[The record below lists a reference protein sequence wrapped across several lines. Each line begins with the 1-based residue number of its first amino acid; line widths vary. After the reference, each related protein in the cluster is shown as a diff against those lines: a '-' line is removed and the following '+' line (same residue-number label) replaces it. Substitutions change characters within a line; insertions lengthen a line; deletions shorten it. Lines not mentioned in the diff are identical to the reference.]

1 MAESCRAEAFT
12 EGIQTVVEHGSTIRV
27 YCLAKTITDCVKF
40 CHKVGLDVALE
51 ALKNAGQRRMLYLC
65 RDQVTHFARI
75 NQASKVSHAAV
86 R

>member
-12 EGIQTVVEHGSTIRV
+12 EGMQTVVEHGSTIRV

-40 CHKVGLDVALE
+40 RHKVGLDVALE
-51 ALKNAGQRRMLYLC
+51 ALKNAGQRRMLY

-75 NQASKVSHAAV
+75 NQDSKVSHAAV

>member
-12 EGIQTVVEHGSTIRV
+12 EGMQTVVEHGSTIRV

-40 CHKVGLDVALE
+40 RHKVGLDVALE
-51 ALKNAGQRRMLYLC
+51 ALKNAGQRRMLYLY

-75 NQASKVSHAAV
+75 NQDSKVSHAAV